1 MAEIKPA
8 KIQLSSGELEISS
21 IKPGEARDVLE
32 FMKAVSRETDYLIRE
47 PGELQMTEKE
57 EKEYIE
63 KQLKGERS
71 IFIGARIGDELV
83 GTLGFSS
90 PPFQRYSHRGSFGM
104 AVSRRFWNYGI
115 GTHLVRALLKW
126 AEDRGIEKIS
136 LEVDAENLRAI
147 KLYRKF
153 GFELEGI
160 LKRSKKMLSG
170 EYRDEL
176 LMARILKVPE
186 D

>member
-1 MAEIKPA
+1 MAEIKPV
-8 KIQLSSGELEISS
+8 KVQLSQGELEISS
-21 IKPGEARDVLE
+21 VKPGEARDVLE
-32 FMKAVSRETDYLIRE
+32 FMEKVSRETDYLIRE

-71 IFIGARIGDELV
+71 IFIGARIGDKLV
-83 GTLGFSS
+83 GTLGFTS
-90 PPFQRYSHRGSFGM
+90 PPFQRHSHRGSFGM

-115 GTHLVRALLKW
+115 GTHLVRAMLNW
-126 AEDRGIEKIS
+126 AEETGIEKFS

-160 LKRSKKMLSG
+160 LKKNKKMLSG

-176 LMARILKVPE
+176 LMARFLKITE
-186 D
+186 E